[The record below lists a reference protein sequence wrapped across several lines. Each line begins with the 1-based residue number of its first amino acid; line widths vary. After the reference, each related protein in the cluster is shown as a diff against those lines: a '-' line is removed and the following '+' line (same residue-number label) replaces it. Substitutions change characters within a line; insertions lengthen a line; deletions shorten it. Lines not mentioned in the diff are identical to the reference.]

1 MYAIVNQTPPAPY
14 EVNPSIPEPIS
25 DIVMKC
31 LEKDPSNR
39 FSDAAHIAARLEEF
53 KSPSGSRPITSVDVA
68 VPTSVQAKVDDVPS
82 SSHISMI
89 YAPVT
94 AGVLAVL
101 YGIMLLFGLPDWV
114 FPLGIVLMLMGLP
127 VLLLA
132 ANQDRRKAEGRDI
145 GRPFGWLTYRL
156 AVRGG
161 FFSMGGLLLLT
172 AVFMIMRQAGIGP
185 AGSLQ
190 ASGALESNAKI
201 IVAEFENRTTEPG
214 LSSSISELLRIALSQ
229 SGSVEVMDG
238 ADILAV
244 LGRMN
249 KSSDDPIDL
258 NTAMEIAAREGAEA
272 VLHGEISPIGAGFFL
287 SAKLLAAHDG
297 SELVALSQTARSEND
312 VIDAVD
318 ELTKDLRERIGESI
332 KSIRGN
338 SDLDRVTTSS
348 LDALR
353 LYTQGVNAEERGD
366 YQRSVDLLQQ
376 ATERDPEFAMAFRK
390 LAVVLGNAGTSYDKV
405 VLAATKAYELRE
417 RLPERERFMTIA
429 YYHSSVTNDRERAI
443 GAYRSLL
450 ECDPNNTAA
459 LNNLSLHL
467 QRSGEYEEAELMLKR
482 ALELGDRTIYYRNLF
497 STLTALKK
505 FDEAEALIDQMEQVH
520 PGQASIPSLRF
531 NLAVFRGNL
540 RAAKDEISA
549 GERSTQPFWL
559 AWDALEF
566 RVHSEMTGKVV
577 DSERYVEEQAAQLLA
592 AGNRAGALSAYI
604 ESALRVHLA
613 TGSVVRAQ
621 ALVEEGLS
629 IVPMDSIPQFNRPT
643 AALAYFRAKTGD
655 VASAERLMN
664 EFESLPPGV
673 QLSDPVRILA
683 YAEIAFQQ
691 GNSEDA
697 ISILRKG
704 RREERCDTCFNVKE
718 AEMLA
723 NIDSVRQ
730 AIVLYEQF
738 QDMTW
743 GFAIDEIGGLKAPA
757 WLEMGELYS
766 RNGQTEKA
774 IDAYSNFV
782 DMWAEADSDLQ
793 PKVRYARERIER
805 LFGSIYTRTAVI
817 IFHQTI
823 PRGHPPCLC
832 DSSNLVSNRTLLQR
846 SNASMNTGSGLP

>member
-1 MYAIVNQTPPAPY
+1 MYAIVNQTPPAPH

-450 ECDPNNTAA
+450 EYDPNNTAA

-805 LFGSIYTRTAVI
+805 LLDQSTREP
-817 IFHQTI
+817 Q
-823 PRGHPPCLC
+823 
-832 DSSNLVSNRTLLQR
+832 
-846 SNASMNTGSGLP
+846 

>member
-1 MYAIVNQTPPAPY
+1 
-14 EVNPSIPEPIS
+14 
-25 DIVMKC
+25 
-31 LEKDPSNR
+31 
-39 FSDAAHIAARLEEF
+39 
-53 KSPSGSRPITSVDVA
+53 
-68 VPTSVQAKVDDVPS
+68 
-82 SSHISMI
+82 
-89 YAPVT
+89 
-94 AGVLAVL
+94 
-101 YGIMLLFGLPDWV
+101 
-114 FPLGIVLMLMGLP
+114 
-127 VLLLA
+127 
-132 ANQDRRKAEGRDI
+132 
-145 GRPFGWLTYRL
+145 
-156 AVRGG
+156 
-161 FFSMGGLLLLT
+161 
-172 AVFMIMRQAGIGP
+172 
-185 AGSLQ
+185 
-190 ASGALESNAKI
+190 
-201 IVAEFENRTTEPG
+201 
-214 LSSSISELLRIALSQ
+214 
-229 SGSVEVMDG
+229 
-238 ADILAV
+238 
-244 LGRMN
+244 
-249 KSSDDPIDL
+249 
-258 NTAMEIAAREGAEA
+258 
-272 VLHGEISPIGAGFFL
+272 
-287 SAKLLAAHDG
+287 
-297 SELVALSQTARSEND
+297 
-312 VIDAVD
+312 
-318 ELTKDLRERIGESI
+318 
-332 KSIRGN
+332 
-338 SDLDRVTTSS
+338 
-348 LDALR
+348 
-353 LYTQGVNAEERGD
+353 
-366 YQRSVDLLQQ
+366 
-376 ATERDPEFAMAFRK
+376 
-390 LAVVLGNAGTSYDKV
+390 
-405 VLAATKAYELRE
+405 
-417 RLPERERFMTIA
+417 MTIA

-757 WLEMGELYS
+757 WLEMGSVVL
-766 RNGQTEKA
+766 
-774 IDAYSNFV
+774 
-782 DMWAEADSDLQ
+782 
-793 PKVRYARERIER
+793 
-805 LFGSIYTRTAVI
+805 
-817 IFHQTI
+817 
-823 PRGHPPCLC
+823 
-832 DSSNLVSNRTLLQR
+832 
-846 SNASMNTGSGLP
+846 